1 MEANAFKKR
10 IEKALILRERIKI
23 IFQYP
28 ASTRAVV
35 KRGIVVSVGDNG
47 FEFEE
52 VYDGAVTYSYDY
64 IVEIKGSTELQND
77 N

>member
-28 ASTRAVV
+28 ASPRAVI
-35 KRGIVVSVGDNG
+35 KSGIVVSVGDDG
-47 FEFEE
+47 FELEE
-52 VYDGAVTYSYDY
+52 VYDGLVAYSYDY
-64 IVEIKGSTELQND
+64 IVEIKGSTEIQ
-77 N
+77 